1 MGLGLLGRVS
11 AIVRGRRGLPKRARG
26 LPRQKELIYE
36 FFGGSG
42 RALLLVLDACRLD
55 YLERHLGLLG
65 GLRSYIVEGPR
76 AVLSSGSY
84 TREWL
89 ERTFDRPLKDVVYV
103 SANPYVREFRDRFAR
118 VVELWAFAWDE
129 ELGTVRAGKVSEAV
143 KLVLKR
149 GAGKVI
155 AHYLQ
160 PHAPFVRGSWLNRPF
175 SHRSWGQELFAYELA
190 RRSPDARREFVR
202 AYDENVRYALSKVAE
217 LASWALK
224 RYKGMAIAITA
235 DHGECLG
242 RWEPLRHFR
251 KRIWM
256 WLPWLLGLYKEVG
269 HPEGCTYEE
278 LLVVPWLVL
287 RQA

>member
-1 MGLGLLGRVS
+1 MGGLLNTIRDVVKRRRLPRKL
-11 AIVRGRRGLPKRARG
+11 VRLPK
-26 LPRQKELIYE
+26 QKELIYR
-36 FFGGSG
+36 FFEENE
-42 RALLLVLDACRLD
+42 RCLLMVLDACRFDCFRENLSFFD
-55 YLERHLGLLG
+55 GLGEYELK
-65 GLRSYIVEGPR
+65 
-76 AVLSSGSY
+76 AVLSSGSN
-84 TREWL
+84 TRWWF
-89 ERTFDRPLKDVVYV
+89 RNTFTSPLKNVVYV
-103 SANPYVREFRDRFAR
+103 SANPLAWYFRDRFAR
-118 VVELWAFAWDE
+118 VVKLWDFAWDRQ
-129 ELGTVRAGKVSEAV
+129 LGAVRAGKVSEAV
-143 KLVLKR
+143 RLVMKR
-149 GAGKVI
+149 GARKVI